1 MNADN
6 YFFRVPAT
14 RGIQGGIEQYML
26 TVPMVVLRRI
36 LAMDNDGDVMDR
48 SQREANKARAKKIR
62 NYVAGAVTTR
72 TPYILP
78 SITGNI
84 DSHVEFL
91 PSELSPAVG
100 ILKIPMDADLKLFDG
115 QHRALG
121 IFEFVRDYSN
131 TEDTISLLLTVGLP
145 LELRQQFFADI
156 NNNASKP
163 AAAISMAYNNNDPV
177 NQLAMHLARTVTGLA
192 GTVDFEHNVVPAKSS
207 RLISFKALNDATKKM
222 LNLRANSVP
231 SPQQRDM
238 AERLWTAWAQAMRWN
253 DIAQDDIA
261 AEYRQE
267 ALGLH
272 GIMINAIG
280 LATAR
285 MLQHRTAESIEN
297 LLTCAEN
304 GDNGFHYRE
313 SFVPECWEGKCVD
326 PETGTIKTDRRA
338 LEATAEALHRLI
350 DPFADV
356 LWLRMYLPVEE
367 ASDPVLLKYATEIEK
382 YKQQSEM
389 PMVKIVERLKQLC
402 EADPRYRASVLSS
415 SGAFGGFLAEAE
427 GRH

>member
-1 MNADN
+1 MNTDN

-48 SQREANKARAKKIR
+48 SQREANKTRAKKIR
-62 NYVAGAVTTR
+62 NYVAGATSKR
-72 TPYILP
+72 APYILP

-192 GTVDFEHNVVPAKSS
+192 GTVDFEHNVVPA
-207 RLISFKALNDATKKM
+207 
-222 LNLRANSVP
+222 
-231 SPQQRDM
+231 
-238 AERLWTAWAQAMRWN
+238 
-253 DIAQDDIA
+253 
-261 AEYRQE
+261 
-267 ALGLH
+267 
-272 GIMINAIG
+272 
-280 LATAR
+280 
-285 MLQHRTAESIEN
+285 
-297 LLTCAEN
+297 
-304 GDNGFHYRE
+304 
-313 SFVPECWEGKCVD
+313 
-326 PETGTIKTDRRA
+326 
-338 LEATAEALHRLI
+338 
-350 DPFADV
+350 
-356 LWLRMYLPVEE
+356 
-367 ASDPVLLKYATEIEK
+367 
-382 YKQQSEM
+382 
-389 PMVKIVERLKQLC
+389 
-402 EADPRYRASVLSS
+402 
-415 SGAFGGFLAEAE
+415 
-427 GRH
+427 